1 MTYSFDQI
9 LSKLAACRASEVSD
23 QLGMLLAGDLAYS
36 GKSGNYATHAIHAF
50 AAKFPP
56 QLARAFIEQLSEPG
70 ELVLD
75 PMAGSGTALLEAAL
89 VGRRAIGLDIDPL
102 ALQVARAKTAPVD
115 GEEAL
120 FYAEGVADWARLAVS
135 NPALYDLPAV
145 LDRYTP
151 AAHAFFG
158 YWFDPMVVQQLAG
171 LLQGIE
177 RVCPKHLQPLFRVI
191 FSSIIV
197 TKSGGVSMARDLAH
211 SRPHRDTGK
220 RIPDAI
226 ALFGDKARKTIAAV
240 AKISAD
246 VPRPVVAAADCRAVP
261 LAAGS
266 VDLIVTSPPY
276 ANAIDYIRAHKFSL
290 IWFGH
295 DPGSLS
301 QMRRK
306 YIGAEIRGSVSEI
319 PSTKAR
325 RAIAEIQK
333 SEPRK
338 AEIVAHYFSDMQRA
352 LRQMLV
358 VLKPGRAAVVV
369 VGSSTI
375 RGTQVQTPFA
385 LAEIGEALGFDVVG
399 VKQRPID
406 RDRRLMPISRNGNGA
421 GIEARMHEEHV
432 IGFFKPYANER

>member
-1 MTYSFDQI
+1 
-9 LSKLAACRASEVSD
+9 
-23 QLGMLLAGDLAYS
+23 
-36 GKSGNYATHAIHAF
+36 
-50 AAKFPP
+50 
-56 QLARAFIEQLSEPG
+56 
-70 ELVLD
+70 
-75 PMAGSGTALLEAAL
+75 
-89 VGRRAIGLDIDPL
+89 
-102 ALQVARAKTAPVD
+102 
-115 GEEAL
+115 
-120 FYAEGVADWARLAVS
+120 
-135 NPALYDLPAV
+135 
-145 LDRYTP
+145 
-151 AAHAFFG
+151 
-158 YWFDPMVVQQLAG
+158 
-171 LLQGIE
+171 
-177 RVCPKHLQPLFRVI
+177 
-191 FSSIIV
+191 
-197 TKSGGVSMARDLAH
+197 
-211 SRPHRDTGK
+211 
-220 RIPDAI
+220 
-226 ALFGDKARKTIAAV
+226 
-240 AKISAD
+240 
-246 VPRPVVAAADCRAVP
+246 VP